1 MYKIGFIGCGH
12 MGEAMLNGILSS
24 GWVTKG
30 DVIVSTKT
38 PANTDRLKNKYGIKI
53 AYNNLELA
61 KESQIIV
68 LAVNPNLYLEIIQE
82 IKTALVDAH
91 LLISITPSFSLAQ
104 LAHLVNHRCHVVRAM
119 PNTPA
124 MVGAGM
130 TGISFIKEETLE
142 NKALVFGLFQSFGEV
157 IEIDEPM
164 MKVVSTLS
172 GSGPAFVDVLM
183 KSFIDYGISQGL
195 DEIRA
200 RKLVIETFIGA
211 AILAKNSGESI
222 DTLIGNVCSP
232 GGSTIE
238 GVRALEA
245 IKIHDQIQQAID
257 RTTQRFIEMTLEVEK
272 KSKNS

>member
-12 MGEAMLNGILSS
+12 MGEAMLNGILTS
-24 GWVTKG
+24 GWATKD

-38 PANTDRLKNKYGIKI
+38 PANADRLKNKYGIKI
-53 AYNNLELA
+53 AGNNFEVA
-61 KESQIIV
+61 KGAQIIV
-68 LAVNPNLYLEIIQE
+68 LAVKPNRYLEIIQE
-82 IKTALVDAH
+82 IITVLDHTH
-91 LLISITPSFSLAQ
+91 LLISITPSFSLAK

-130 TGISFIKEETLE
+130 TGISFIHEETPE
-142 NKALVFGLFQSFGEV
+142 NKTFVFGLFQSFGEV

-183 KSFIDYGISQGL
+183 KCFIDYGISQGL
-195 DEIRA
+195 DELQA

-211 AILAKNSGESI
+211 ATLAKNSAESI
-222 DTLIGNVCSP
+222 DTLIQNVCSP

-245 IKIHDQIQQAID
+245 IKIHDQIQEAID
-257 RTTQRFIEMTLEVEK
+257 HTTQRFVDMTLETEEK
-272 KSKNS
+272 